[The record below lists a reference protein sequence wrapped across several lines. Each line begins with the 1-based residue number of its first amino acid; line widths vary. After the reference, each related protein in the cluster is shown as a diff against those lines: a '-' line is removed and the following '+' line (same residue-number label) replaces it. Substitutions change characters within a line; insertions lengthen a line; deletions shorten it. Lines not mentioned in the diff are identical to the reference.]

1 MSTENRSQAKRAVLI
16 SCSDH
21 YGHRLWAVD
30 TYLKSRGY
38 ETVYLTS
45 DFSHDRKAA
54 FTCSVP
60 GCRQLHVRPYQKNL
74 SADRILSHRE
84 FAKKAVRWLEELEQ
98 SSPSCRRTSWRS
110 IWRPTSGGIRMCALC
125 LISLISGRRRS
136 PPVK

>member
-45 DFSHDRKAA
+45 DFSHDRKEV

-98 SSPSCRRTSWRS
+98 ALLARR
-110 IWRPTSGGIRMCALC
+110 GGGEKC
-125 LISLISGRRRS
+125 
-136 PPVK
+136 